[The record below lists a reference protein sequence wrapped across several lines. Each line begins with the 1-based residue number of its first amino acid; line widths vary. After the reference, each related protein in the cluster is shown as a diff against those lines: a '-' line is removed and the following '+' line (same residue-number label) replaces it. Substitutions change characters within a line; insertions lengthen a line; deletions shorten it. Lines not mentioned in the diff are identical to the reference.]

1 VTKVGLRNYLFIGH
15 PAGDWRSAVVYS
27 VVATCKLLGVL
38 RIAILMLIGNAG
50 FPDVAAY
57 GFHSQAGWIAFN
69 SVACGLAF
77 LSRRGSGFNHAV
89 ANP

>member
-1 VTKVGLRNYLFIGH
+1 VRYCCSRRTG
-15 PAGDWRSAVVYS
+15 GD
-27 VVATCKLLGVL
+27 VALNAL

-77 LSRRGSGFNHAV
+77 LSRRGSGFNHAA